1 MRKLTLF
8 ALAAIACSIAAAQN
22 ITRLTLD
29 ATDAPRKLFHVHITM
44 PVKPGPLTL
53 LYPQWIPGEHGPTGP
68 VIDMVAFTVSANGQ
82 RVAWARDDVNMFA
95 YHITVPPGASTL
107 DIAFD
112 QISPPDTSGFSAG
125 ASTTEALAVIAWNQ
139 AVVYEQGPP
148 ADQLQYQ
155 ATLRIPDGWKFGT
168 ALPIDHQ
175 SGNEIVFKPCPLNT
189 LIDSPV
195 SMGLY
200 YRTVELG
207 RDGNIDHFLHIAAD
221 SERATE
227 ISADQI
233 QHYKN
238 LVAETGALF
247 GSRHYRSYHFLYTLS
262 DHIATFG
269 LEHHESS
276 DDRVRER
283 TLLEDSAE
291 RENADLLPHEFVHSW
306 NGKFRR
312 PAGLATPD
320 YSEPMKGNLL
330 WVYEGFTQ
338 YLGEM
343 LTART
348 GLLTKGD
355 LRQRLAIIAADLS
368 TEPGRL
374 WRPLED
380 TAVAA
385 QLLYDARDDYA
396 NLRRGVDYYDEGTLL
411 WLDVDV
417 TIRDLSKGKKSIND
431 FCRSFYGGPSGFP
444 ELKTYT
450 FDQLVEALN
459 AVQPND
465 WAGFFRARLEQITPQ
480 PPMGGLENGG
490 WKLVYNSTKP
500 DMLRV
505 DEDEHRH
512 SDFRYS
518 IGLIVKDE
526 GRVEDV
532 IVGSP
537 AYKAGIAPEDR
548 IVAINNRAFNNGTL
562 LREAIEATANAPGTI
577 ELLIRRGEFYLTR
590 SITYQGGARYP
601 HLERD
606 NSKPD
611 LLTVIMD
618 PLAKR

>member
-8 ALAAIACSIAAAQN
+8 ALAPVMCLAQN
-22 ITRLTLD
+22 VTQLTLD
-29 ATDAPRKLFHVHITM
+29 ATDAPRRLFHIHMTM
-44 PVKPGPLTL
+44 PVQPGPLTL

-68 VIDMVAFTVSANGQ
+68 VVDMVAIVVTANGH

-95 YHITVPPGASTL
+95 YHLTVPEGATAL

-112 QISPPDTSGFSAG
+112 QISPPEQGGFSAG
-125 ASTTEALAVIAWNQ
+125 ASTTSELAVIAWNQ
-139 AVVYEQGPP
+139 AVLYPQGPP

-155 ATLRIPDGWKFGT
+155 ATLKIPAGWKYGT
-168 ALPIDHQ
+168 ALPVDHETG
-175 SGNEIVFKPCPLNT
+175 SEIHFKPCPLNT

-195 SMGLY
+195 SLGSH
-200 YRTVELG
+200 YRIVDLG
-207 RDGNIDHFLHIAAD
+207 RDGNIPHYLDIAAD
-221 SERATE
+221 SDRATE
-227 ISADQI
+227 ISDDQI

-238 LVAETGALF
+238 LIAETGALF
-247 GSRHYRSYHFLYTLS
+247 GTRHYRDYHFLYTLS

-283 TLLEDSAE
+283 TLLEDSAD
-291 RENADLLPHEFVHSW
+291 RVNADLLPHEFVHSW

-330 WVYEGFTQ
+330 WVYEGLTQ

-348 GLLTKGD
+348 GLLSQQD
-355 LRQRLAIIAADLS
+355 LRVRLAIVAAALDN
-368 TEPGRL
+368 EPGRL

-385 QLLYDARDDYA
+385 QLLYDTRDDYN
-396 NLRRGVDYYDEGTLL
+396 NLRRNVDYYDEGTLL

-417 TIRDLSKGKKSIND
+417 TIRQLSNGRKSLND
-431 FCRSFYGGPSGFP
+431 FCKLFYAGPNGVP

-450 FDQLVEALN
+450 FEDVVAALN
-459 AVQPND
+459 TIQPHD
-465 WAGFFRARLEQITPQ
+465 WAAFFRERVDTIEPH
-480 PPMGGLENGG
+480 PPMGGIQNGG
-490 WKLVYNSTKP
+490 WKLTYNATRP
-500 DMLRV
+500 DLFRA
-505 DEDEHRH
+505 DEEEHRNY
-512 SDFRYS
+512 DFRYS
-518 IGLIVKDE
+518 IGLIVKEE
-526 GRVEDV
+526 GRVQDV

-537 AYKAGIAPEDR
+537 AYKAGIAPDDKV
-548 IVAINNRAFNNGTL
+548 IAINNRAFAGNL
-562 LREAIEATANAPGTI
+562 VREAIDATASGPAPL
-577 ELLIRRGEFYLTR
+577 EFLIKRGEFF
-590 SITYQGGARYP
+590 SVHKVEYQGGSKYP

-606 NSKPD
+606 ESKPD
-611 LLTVIMD
+611 LLSKIMD
-618 PLAKR
+618 PLVKK